1 MGQKEKS
8 QQRRRRKK
16 KATRRKLEKRS
27 NVEAKRRE
35 KAKGLIS
42 QILQKG

>member
-8 QQRRRRKK
+8 QQRRKKK

-27 NVEAKRRE
+27 NVEAKRTE